1 MLREFLDF
9 VDSVL
14 PSVDSET
21 KDKAKAAIE
30 QFEKEGNSVEYILPR
45 KLPMLSQG
53 DIISELPFSYFDQ
66 DGTQYI
72 FRAKGMVISTSCH
85 IDQKEVVNIVPV
97 LPIDFLSTDIS
108 KRKELEK
115 NRIFDYMYLPGRDL
129 KDYFVDFSQM
139 NTYSKNLIL
148 NGIEDGKIKRLFSLN
163 QIGLY
168 LFIIKLTVF
177 LMRKEDLITFEAREN
192 KIFA

>member
-1 MLREFLDF
+1 
-9 VDSVL
+9 
-14 PSVDSET
+14 
-21 KDKAKAAIE
+21 
-30 QFEKEGNSVEYILPR
+30 
-45 KLPMLSQG
+45 
-53 DIISELPFSYFDQ
+53 
-66 DGTQYI
+66 
-72 FRAKGMVISTSCH
+72 
-85 IDQKEVVNIVPV
+85 
-97 LPIDFLSTDIS
+97 
-108 KRKELEK
+108 
-115 NRIFDYMYLPGRDL
+115 L